1 MTAAP
6 LVGGFPAWPSSE
18 NCTVS
23 EPSSVKWKVLS
34 GLQLDATADDFG
46 FARFESESSEHA
58 TDSAAAATRAISAV
72 VRGT

>member
-1 MTAAP
+1 
-6 LVGGFPAWPSSE
+6 
-18 NCTVS
+18 VS